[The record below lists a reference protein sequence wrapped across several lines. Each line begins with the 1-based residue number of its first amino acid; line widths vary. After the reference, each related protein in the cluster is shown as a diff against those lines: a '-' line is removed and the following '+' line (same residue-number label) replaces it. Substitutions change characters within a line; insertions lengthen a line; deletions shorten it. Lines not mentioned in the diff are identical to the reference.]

1 MLPSHRWGK
10 DRMVP
15 GGKET
20 SERKHPFLSLL
31 CYWNCLF
38 SHDPSSQLPRVTS
51 SLPSYSRENS
61 KMLPQS
67 HIWNCGRAIFS
78 ALAFRFGA
86 QDLRLSTRGNW
97 FTVRN
102 WFTGGAGRGQ
112 SQPHRWVVPDD
123 WTTSGY
129 HPGHGSTLAL
139 GNVRCA
145 GKTRS
150 TSQYP
155 SYRKKSF

>member
-1 MLPSHRWGK
+1 M
-10 DRMVP
+10 
-15 GGKET
+15 
-20 SERKHPFLSLL
+20 
-31 CYWNCLF
+31 F

-61 KMLPQS
+61 KMLLQS
-67 HIWNCGRAIFS
+67 HIWNCGRAILS
-78 ALAFRFGA
+78 ALAFRLGA
-86 QDLRLSTRGNW
+86 QDLRLSMRGNW
-97 FTVRN
+97 FTIMEPS
-102 WFTGGAGRGQ
+102 GGAGRGQ

-129 HPGHGSTLAL
+129 HPGHSCTLVL

-150 TSQYP
+150 TNQYP
-155 SYRKKSF
+155 SYKKKKKSPSEVHEALAQMGLTKFKSSVHKERNCPTG